1 MLFKDKGTYDS
12 LTKTA
17 VIMRDGVYTYMAGEL
32 PFLELKD
39 GMEIDTKLRVYRS
52 PESVRAAYQRFK
64 ELGKIPV
71 VFEHP
76 EEDLDLKDYSQGYGY
91 DPELVE
97 EGINVAIKCKL
108 KLQEDSREAYEE
120 LGIREISCGWS
131 GDFREA
137 EHENDPYDYEQTF
150 EEFNHIAL
158 VPEGRCGTLCSIKDQ
173 KNGAHMKAKKVK
185 DAKTHDSLIKAG
197 KYLDEIAEIAKK
209 SEEIEDSHAE
219 GLLTAIQGL
228 KEAISG
234 FEAFASQEEKEPM
247 QDEAAEGVDESNG
260 EASPVKTETTDAEPQ
275 KEDVIEDEDGKLEE
289 ADVKVKEVN
298 DISYNEVDKVAS
310 EGERKGL
317 KGKDLEKYVLEHF
330 KGRDIE
336 DECKDEAAV
345 TDEVPEEDKR
355 KLIGEADAIAMK
367 SADEFEG
374 GAEEKF
380 RTLTKKLEEL
390 GYSASSRGT
399 ANDAKA
405 SVLDAKTKAYLKKR
419 IDDATNLGMKLAVK
433 RFHDVL
439 PYIAD
444 GTISFADIK
453 PGMTPCEI
461 KQKYVEEK
469 TGKRITDTK
478 ALNVAFEIATKA
490 SFNDA
495 WKVKDFHADV
505 LDEKANDV
513 DMIGVKRK
521 GDK

>member
-1 MLFKDKGTYDS
+1 MLFKDKGTYDA

-17 VIMRDGVYTYMAGEL
+17 IIMRDGVYTYLAGEL
-32 PFLELKD
+32 PFVDYKD
-39 GMEIDTKLRVYRS
+39 GVEADTKLRVYRS
-52 PESVRAAYQRFK
+52 PESVRAAYKRFK
-64 ELGKIPV
+64 ELGKVPV

-76 EEDLDLKDYSQGYGY
+76 AEDLDLKDYSQGYGY

-108 KLQEDSREAYEE
+108 KLQDDSREAYEE

-173 KNGAHMKAKKVK
+173 KGVNMKAKKVK
-185 DAKTHDSLIKAG
+185 DCKDSLIKAG
-197 KYLDEIAEIAKK
+197 KYMDEIAEIAKT

-234 FEAFASQEEKEPM
+234 FEAFAQQENKEPM
-247 QDEAAEGVDESNG
+247 LDED
-260 EASPVKTETTDAEPQ
+260 P
-275 KEDVIEDEDGKLEE
+275 KEEIVEDEDGKLPEDKVE
-289 ADVKVKEVN
+289 VKEV
-298 DISYNEVDKVAS
+298 V
-310 EGERKGL
+310 
-317 KGKDLEKYVLEHF
+317 
-330 KGRDIE
+330 E
-336 DECKDEAAV
+336 DEDPKAEADEEEVVEDGCHDEA
-345 TDEVPEEDKR
+345 PEEDKR
-355 KLIGEADAIAMK
+355 KLISEADAIAMK
-367 SADEFEG
+367 PATEFDG

-390 GYSASSRGT
+390 GYSRSSRGT

-405 SVLDAKTKAYLKKR
+405 SVLDAKTKAYLTKR
-419 IDDATNLGMKLAVK
+419 INDATNLGMKLAVK

-444 GTISFADIK
+444 GTIPFADVK

-461 KQKYVEEK
+461 KQKFVQEK
-469 TGKRITDTK
+469 TGKLIEDTK

-495 WKVKDFHADV
+495 WRVKDFHADV

-513 DMIGVKRK
+513 DMIGVKRNK
-521 GDK
+521 GDKK

>member
-1 MLFKDKGTYDS
+1 MLFKDKGTYDA

-17 VIMRDGVYTYMAGEL
+17 IIMRDGVYTYLAGEL
-32 PFLELKD
+32 PFVEFKD
-39 GMEIDTKLRVYRS
+39 GIEADTKLRVYRS
-52 PESVRAAYQRFK
+52 PESVRAAYKRFK
-64 ELGKIPV
+64 ELGKVPV

-76 EEDLDLKDYSQGYGY
+76 AEDLDLKDYSQGYGY

-108 KLQEDSREAYEE
+108 KLQDDSREAYEE

-173 KNGAHMKAKKVK
+173 KGVNMKVK
-185 DAKTHDSLIKAG
+185 MKDSFIKAG
-197 KYLDEIAEIAKK
+197 KYLDEMTETIKS

-234 FEAFASQEEKEPM
+234 FEAFAKQENKEPM
-247 QDEAAEGVDESNG
+247 QDEEPKQEG
-260 EASPVKTETTDAEPQ
+260 
-275 KEDVIEDEDGKLEE
+275 EDIVEDEDGKLPEDKVE
-289 ADVKVKEVN
+289 VKEV
-298 DISYNEVDKVAS
+298 V
-310 EGERKGL
+310 
-317 KGKDLEKYVLEHF
+317 
-330 KGRDIE
+330 E
-336 DECKDEAAV
+336 DEDPKAEEKEEVVEDCNDEA
-345 TDEVPEEDKR
+345 PEEDKR
-355 KLIGEADAIAMK
+355 KLISEADAIAMK
-367 SADEFEG
+367 PADEFKG

-380 RTLTKKLEEL
+380 RTLTQKLEAL
-390 GYSASSRGT
+390 GYSRSSRGT

-405 SVLDAKTKAYLKKR
+405 SVLDAKTKAYLKQR
-419 IDDATNLGMKLAVK
+419 IEDATNLGMKLAVK

-444 GTISFADIK
+444 GTIPFADVK

-461 KQKYVEEK
+461 KQKFVEDK
-469 TGKRITDTK
+469 TGKLIKDTK
-478 ALNVAFEIATKA
+478 ALNVAFEIATAA

-495 WKVKDFHADV
+495 WKVNKDFHADV
-505 LDEKANDV
+505 LDEKANAV
-513 DMIGVKRK
+513 DMIGVKRQ

>member
-1 MLFKDKGTYDS
+1 MIFTDKGTYDA

-17 VIMRDGVYTYMAGEL
+17 IIMRDGVYTYLAGEL
-32 PFLELKD
+32 PFVDFKD
-39 GMEIDTKLRVYRS
+39 GIEPDTKLRVYRS
-52 PESVRAAYQRFK
+52 PESVRAAFKRFK

-76 EEDLDLKDYSQGYGY
+76 DEDLDLKDYSQGYGY

-108 KLQEDSREAYEE
+108 KLQDDSREAYEE

-137 EHENDPYDYEQTF
+137 KSEDDPFDYEQTF

-158 VPEGRCGTLCSIKDQ
+158 VPEGRCGTLCSIKDHKGAD
-173 KNGAHMKAKKVK
+173 KNMKASKVK
-185 DAKTHDSLIKAG
+185 DCKDSLIKAG
-197 KYLDEIAEIAKK
+197 KYLDELTTIAKA

-247 QDEAAEGVDESNG
+247 L
-260 EASPVKTETTDAEPQ
+260 
-275 KEDVIEDEDGKLEE
+275 DEDPAKKEEVVEEKKDEEIVKDEDTKLPEDKVE
-289 ADVKVKEVN
+289 VKEV
-298 DISYNEVDKVAS
+298 V
-310 EGERKGL
+310 
-317 KGKDLEKYVLEHF
+317 
-330 KGRDIE
+330 E
-336 DECKDEAAV
+336 DECKDE
-345 TDEVPEEDKR
+345 EVIEDADEDKR

-367 SADEFEG
+367 PADEFEG

-390 GYSASSRGT
+390 GYSHSSRGT

-405 SVLDAKTKAYLKKR
+405 SVLDAKTKEYLTKR
-419 IDDATNLGMKLAVK
+419 INDATNLGMKLAVK

-444 GTISFADIK
+444 GTIPFADIK

-461 KQKYVEEK
+461 KQKFVEEK
-469 TGKRITDTK
+469 TGKLIEDTK
-478 ALNVAFEIATKA
+478 ALNVAFEIATQA

-513 DMIGVKRK
+513 DMIGVKRNK

>member
-1 MLFKDKGTYDS
+1 MKFTDKGTYDA

-17 VIMRDGVYTYMAGEL
+17 IIMRDGVYTYLAGEL
-32 PFLELKD
+32 PFVDFNDSITPE
-39 GMEIDTKLRVYRS
+39 TKLRVYRS
-52 PESVRAAYQRFK
+52 PESVRAAYKRFK

-76 EEDLDLKDYSQGYGY
+76 AEDLDLKDYSQGYGY

-108 KLQEDSREAYEE
+108 KLQDDSREAYEE
-120 LGIREISCGWS
+120 LGVREISCGWS

-137 EHENDPYDYEQTF
+137 KSEDDPFDYEQTF

-173 KNGAHMKAKKVK
+173 KGADKKMKAKKVK
-185 DAKTHDSLIKAG
+185 DCKDSLIKAG
-197 KYLDEIAEIAKK
+197 KYLDELTTIAKS

-234 FEAFASQEEKEPM
+234 FEAFAQQENKEPTM
-247 QDEAAEGVDESNG
+247 DSDPEGEKKPKG
-260 EASPVKTETTDAEPQ
+260 EEIV
-275 KEDVIEDEDGKLEE
+275 EDEDTKLKEDDVEVEKVEDEDVEKKEE
-289 ADVKVKEVN
+289 V
-298 DISYNEVDKVAS
+298 
-310 EGERKGL
+310 
-317 KGKDLEKYVLEHF
+317 
-330 KGRDIE
+330 E
-336 DECKDEAAV
+336 DECHDEA
-345 TDEVPEEDKR
+345 PEEDKR

-367 SADEFEG
+367 PADEFKG

-405 SVLDAKTKAYLKKR
+405 SILDAKTKEYLKKR
-419 IDDATNLGMKLAVK
+419 ITDATELGMKLAVK

-439 PYIAD
+439 PFIAD
-444 GTISFADIK
+444 GTINIADVK

-461 KQKYVEEK
+461 KQKFVEEK

-478 ALNVAFEIATKA
+478 ALSVAFEIATAA

-513 DMIGVKRK
+513 DMIGVKRQ
-521 GDK
+521 GDKK

>member
-1 MLFKDKGTYDS
+1 MIFTDKGTYDA

-17 VIMRDGVYTYMAGEL
+17 IIMRDGVYTYLAGEL
-32 PFLELKD
+32 PFVRFSDDIKS
-39 GMEIDTKLRVYRS
+39 DTKLRVYRS
-52 PESVRAAYQRFK
+52 PESVRAAYKRFK
-64 ELGKIPV
+64 ELGKVPV

-108 KLQEDSREAYEE
+108 KLQDDSREAYEE

-137 EHENDPYDYEQTF
+137 QNEDDPFDYEQTF

-173 KNGAHMKAKKVK
+173 KGADKNMKAKQVK
-185 DAKTHDSLIKAG
+185 DAKESLIKAG
-197 KYLDEIAEIAKK
+197 KYLDELTNIAKS

-234 FEAFASQEEKEPM
+234 FEAFATQENKEPM
-247 QDEAAEGVDESNG
+247 QDEDPAAKKEEI
-260 EASPVKTETTDAEPQ
+260 VKEEV
-275 KEDVIEDEDGKLEE
+275 KDEDGKLPEDKVE
-289 ADVKVKEVN
+289 VKEV
-298 DISYNEVDKVAS
+298 V
-310 EGERKGL
+310 
-317 KGKDLEKYVLEHF
+317 
-330 KGRDIE
+330 E
-336 DECKDEAAV
+336 DECKDADPEAKKEEIVQDA
-345 TDEVPEEDKR
+345 EEDKR

-367 SADEFEG
+367 PADEFEG

-390 GYSASSRGT
+390 GYSSSSRGT

-405 SVLDAKTKAYLKKR
+405 SVLDAKTKEYLKKR

-439 PYIAD
+439 PFIAD
-444 GTISFADIK
+444 GTINYADIK

-478 ALNVAFEIATKA
+478 ALNVAFEIATAA

-513 DMIGVKRK
+513 DMIGVKR

>member
-1 MLFKDKGTYDS
+1 MLFKDKGTYDA

-17 VIMRDGVYTYMAGEL
+17 VIMRDGVYTYLAGEL
-32 PFLELKD
+32 PFVDFKD
-39 GMEIDTKLRVYRS
+39 GIEADTKLRVYRS
-52 PESVRAAYQRFK
+52 PESVRKAYERFK
-64 ELGKIPV
+64 ELGKVPV

-108 KLQEDSREAYEE
+108 KLQDDSREAYEE

-173 KNGAHMKAKKVK
+173 KNGVHMKTKKVK
-185 DAKTHDSLIKAG
+185 DAKTNDSLIKAG
-197 KYLDEIAEIAKK
+197 KYLDEIAEIAKS

-234 FEAFASQEEKEPM
+234 FEAFASQENKEPM
-247 QDEAAEGVDESNG
+247 QDEDPNAKKDE
-260 EASPVKTETTDAEPQ
+260 EIV
-275 KEDVIEDEDGKLEE
+275 EDEDGKLKED
-289 ADVKVKEVN
+289 DVEVKEV
-298 DISYNEVDKVAS
+298 V
-310 EGERKGL
+310 
-317 KGKDLEKYVLEHF
+317 
-330 KGRDIE
+330 E
-336 DECKDEAAV
+336 DECKDEEAV
-345 TDEVPEEDKR
+345 EDCNDEAPEEDKR

-367 SADEFEG
+367 PANEFEG

-390 GYSASSRGT
+390 GYSRSSRGT

-405 SVLDAKTKAYLKKR
+405 SVLDAKTKAYLTKR
-419 IDDATNLGMKLAVK
+419 INDAANLGMKLAVK

-444 GTISFADIK
+444 GTIAYNDIK

>member
-1 MLFKDKGTYDS
+1 MIFTDKGTYDA

-17 VIMRDGVYTYMAGEL
+17 IIMRDGVYTYMAGEL

-39 GMEIDTKLRVYRS
+39 GMEVDTKLRVYRS
-52 PESVRAAYQRFK
+52 PESVRAAYKRFK

-108 KLQEDSREAYEE
+108 KLQDDSREAYEE

-247 QDEAAEGVDESNG
+247 QDEATEGVEDGVGETAEGTPQVGPTAEDKTKE
-260 EASPVKTETTDAEPQ
+260 PV
-275 KEDVIEDEDGKLEE
+275 EDEDGKLPEDKVE
-289 ADVKVKEVN
+289 VKEIV
-298 DISYNEVDKVAS
+298 
-310 EGERKGL
+310 
-317 KGKDLEKYVLEHF
+317 
-330 KGRDIE
+330 E
-336 DECKDEAAV
+336 DECKDEAV
-345 TDEVPEEDKR
+345 VEDEVPEEDKR
-355 KLIGEADAIAMK
+355 KLISEADAIAMK

-419 IDDATNLGMKLAVK
+419 IDDATNLGMRLAVK

>member
-1 MLFKDKGTYDS
+1 MIFTDKGTYDA

-17 VIMRDGVYTYMAGEL
+17 VIMRDGVYTYLAGEL
-32 PFLELKD
+32 PFVDFKD
-39 GMEIDTKLRVYRS
+39 GIKPDTKLRVYRS
-52 PESVRAAYQRFK
+52 PESVRAAYERFK
-64 ELGKIPV
+64 ELGKVPV
-71 VFEHP
+71 VFEHHA
-76 EEDLDLKDYSQGYGY
+76 EDLDLKDYSQGYGY

-108 KLQEDSREAYEE
+108 KLQDDSREAYEE

-173 KNGAHMKAKKVK
+173 KNGVHMKTKKVK
-185 DAKTHDSLIKAG
+185 DAKTNDSLIKAG
-197 KYLDEIAEIAKK
+197 KYLDEIAEIAKS

-234 FEAFASQEEKEPM
+234 FEAFASQENKEPM
-247 QDEAAEGVDESNG
+247 QDE
-260 EASPVKTETTDAEPQ
+260 EPEK
-275 KEDVIEDEDGKLEE
+275 KEVVEDEDGKLSEKGV
-289 ADVKVKEVN
+289 DVKEV
-298 DISYNEVDKVAS
+298 V
-310 EGERKGL
+310 
-317 KGKDLEKYVLEHF
+317 
-330 KGRDIE
+330 E
-336 DECKDEAAV
+336 DEKEDEEEVVDDCKDEA
-345 TDEVPEEDKR
+345 PEEDKR

-367 SADEFEG
+367 PADEFEG

-390 GYSASSRGT
+390 GYSRSSRGT

-405 SVLDAKTKAYLKKR
+405 TVLDAKTKAYLTKR
-419 IDDATNLGMKLAVK
+419 ITDATNLGMKLAVK

-478 ALNVAFEIATKA
+478 ALNVAFEIAAKA

-505 LDEKANDV
+505 LDEKANAV
-513 DMIGVKRK
+513 DMIGVKRQ

>member
-1 MLFKDKGTYDS
+1 MLFKDKGTYDA

-17 VIMRDGVYTYMAGEL
+17 VIMRDGVYTYLAGEL
-32 PFLELKD
+32 PFVDFKD
-39 GMEIDTKLRVYRS
+39 GIEPNTKLRVYRS
-52 PESVRAAYQRFK
+52 PESVRKAYERFK
-64 ELGKIPV
+64 ELGKVPV

-76 EEDLDLKDYSQGYGY
+76 DQDLDLKDYSQGYGY

-108 KLQEDSREAYEE
+108 KLQDDSREAYEE

-173 KNGAHMKAKKVK
+173 KNGAVKMKAKKVK
-185 DAKTHDSLIKAG
+185 DAKINDSLIKAG
-197 KYLDEIAEIAKK
+197 KYLDELAEIAKSSK
-209 SEEIEDSHAE
+209 EIEDSHAE

-234 FEAFASQEEKEPM
+234 FEAFAKQENKEPM
-247 QDEAAEGVDESNG
+247 LDEKSEEEVEDQKAAEKDLKNAIANKDP
-260 EASPVKTETTDAEPQ
+260 EAIREAREDLKSATT
-275 KEDVIEDEDGKLEE
+275 VEDEDTKLPEDKVE
-289 ADVKVKEVN
+289 VKEV
-298 DISYNEVDKVAS
+298 V
-310 EGERKGL
+310 
-317 KGKDLEKYVLEHF
+317 
-330 KGRDIE
+330 E
-336 DECKDEAAV
+336 DEEPKEDEEVVEDCNDEA
-345 TDEVPEEDKR
+345 PEEDKR

-367 SADEFEG
+367 PADEFEG

-390 GYSASSRGT
+390 GYSHSSRGT

-405 SVLDAKTKAYLKKR
+405 SVLDAKTKAYLEKR
-419 IDDATNLGMKLAVK
+419 INDATNLGMKLAVK

-439 PYIAD
+439 PFIAD

-461 KQKYVEEK
+461 KQQYVKEK
-469 TGKRITDTK
+469 TGKLIEDTK

-495 WKVKDFHADV
+495 WNVKDFHADV
-505 LDEKANDV
+505 LDEKANAV